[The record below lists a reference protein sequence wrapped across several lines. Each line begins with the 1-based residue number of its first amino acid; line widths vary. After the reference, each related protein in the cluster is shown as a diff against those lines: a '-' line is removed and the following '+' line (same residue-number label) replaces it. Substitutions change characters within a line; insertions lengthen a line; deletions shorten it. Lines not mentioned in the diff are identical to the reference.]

1 MPVTLPPSVHVEQ
14 GVGDAELLVIETP
27 SGTAR
32 LHTSG
37 AHLVSWVPT
46 GGADVLWVS
55 PRSAYT
61 PGAAIRGGVPLCF
74 PWFGPHPSGTGPA
87 HGFARTSVWRLVEA
101 TDLPDDDAHPG
112 GGVAVT
118 LALTEQDVDPA
129 LTSVW
134 PHPFEARVRLV
145 VGRELSLSLA
155 VTNTGGATFAVSE
168 ALHTYL
174 AVGDVRRAI
183 VTGLDGATYVDKVAD
198 DVRVQVGPVTLDGE
212 TDRAYTGTGGTTQV
226 VEPGRPTVTV
236 ARSGSRSTVVWNPWA
251 EKAAA
256 MADVPDDAW
265 PGFLCVE
272 TANALDDTLTV
283 EPGETRTITARFTV
297 G

>member
-1 MPVTLPPSVHVEQ
+1 MTVTLPSSVRIEP
-14 GVGDAELLVIETP
+14 GVGDGDLLVVETP

-32 LHTSG
+32 IHTYG
-37 AHLVSWVPT
+37 AHLVSWVPA
-46 GGADVLWVS
+46 GGADLLWVS
-55 PRSAYT
+55 PRTAYE

-87 HGFARTSVWRLVEA
+87 HGFARVSVWRLVEA
-101 TDLPDDDAHPG
+101 TELPDDATHPG

-118 LALTEQDVDPA
+118 LELTEQDVDPA

-134 PHPFEARVRLV
+134 PHPFAARVRLV

-155 VTNTGGATFAVSE
+155 VTNTGGQTFSVSE
-168 ALHTYL
+168 ALHTYV
-174 AVGDVRRAI
+174 AVGDVRRVI

-198 DVRVQVGPVTLDGE
+198 DVHVQVGPVVLDGE
-212 TDRAYTGTGGTTQV
+212 TDRVYTGTAATTQV

-236 ARSGSRSTVVWNPWA
+236 AKSGSRSTVVWNPWA

-265 PGFLCVE
+265 TGFVCVE
-272 TANALDDTLTV
+272 TANAFDDSFAV

>member
-1 MPVTLPPSVHVEQ
+1 MPVTLPPSVHVEP
-14 GVGDAELLVIETP
+14 GVGDAELLVVETP

-32 LHTSG
+32 LHTYG

-74 PWFGPHPSGTGPA
+74 PWFGPHPSGAGPA

-101 TDLPDDDAHPG
+101 TDLPDDDAHSG

-155 VTNTGGATFAVSE
+155 VTNTGGTPFAVSE

-174 AVGDVRRAI
+174 AVGDVREVAI
-183 VTGLDGATYVDKVAD
+183 TGLEEQPFTD
-198 DVRVQVGPVTLDGE
+198 RLGPGDQPPAGRALGINAE
-212 TDRAYTGTGGTTQV
+212 TDRVYPQPGTITVADPSLGRTISVTASGSGNATEHCAGRGNCQRTGTGSNEDRHGSV
-226 VEPGRPTVTV
+226 KAISKWFVDHNPG
-236 ARSGSRSTVVWNPWA
+236 
-251 EKAAA
+251 K
-256 MADVPDDAW
+256 
-265 PGFLCVE
+265 
-272 TANALDDTLTV
+272 
-283 EPGETRTITARFTV
+283 
-297 G
+297 